1 MNWREVEHVYFLGI
15 GGIGMSALARYFHA
29 NGKIVAG
36 YDKTSTELTRKLVAE
51 GIAVHYEDLG
61 DSVVS
66 RFNKFT
72 TLVVLTPAIPKEFGE
87 WKALKNADFQIFKRA
102 QVLGWITEHSF
113 GIGVAGTHGK
123 TTTSTMLA
131 HVLHQTIGCNA
142 FLGGISTNYNSN
154 LLLSKHSQISVLEAD
169 EFDRSFLTLKP
180 KAGVLTSIDADHL
193 DIYGDA
199 AHIKTGF
206 QAYIDLIDQEGFL
219 LMHHSIPLKTSCETI
234 HYGLHDAAHVSARN
248 LRMENGL
255 FYMDVKAFNW
265 YWEKVQLGVPG
276 VHNAEN
282 ALAVIG
288 VALKLG
294 LEEQEIRHGLQT
306 FKGVKRRFEYIVSE
320 ADFIYIDD
328 YAHHPSEINA
338 LLKSIRLMYP
348 GKKVTGVF
356 QPHLFSRTRDFMK
369 EFAEEL
375 AALDEIVLM
384 PIYPARELPLDGI
397 TSQTLKDI
405 IHNSVAS
412 IKSHEEILDFF
423 ADKNNKPDILLT
435 IGAGDIDLLVD
446 PLKRIFG

>member
-1 MNWREVEHVYFLGI
+1 MNWREVEYIYFLGI

-29 NGKIVAG
+29 NGKIVTG
-36 YDKTSTELTRKLVAE
+36 YDKTSTELTRKLEAE

-61 DSVVS
+61 DKVVS
-66 RFNKFT
+66 RFKKAK

-87 WKALKNADFQIFKRA
+87 WIALKNADFQIFKRA

-199 AHIKTGF
+199 AHIVTGF
-206 QAYIDLIDQEGFL
+206 QAYIDLIDKEGFL
-219 LMHHSIPLKTSCETI
+219 LVHHSIPLKTNCETI
-234 HYGLHDAAHVSARN
+234 SYGLNDAADVYAENVRI
-248 LRMENGL
+248 ENG
-255 FYMDVKAFNW
+255 FFCMDVKAYNW

-276 VHNAEN
+276 LHNAEN

-294 LEEQEIRHGLQT
+294 LDEHEIRYGLQT
-306 FKGVKRRFEYIVSE
+306 CKGVKRRFEYIVHQS
-320 ADFIYIDD
+320 DFIYIDD

-338 LLKSIRLMYP
+338 VLNSIRMMYP

-375 AALDEIVLM
+375 ARLDQILLL
-384 PIYPARELPLDGI
+384 PIYPARELPLTGI
-397 TSQTLKDI
+397 TSHALKDLI
-405 IHNSVAS
+405 NKSTASVR
-412 IKSHEEILDFF
+412 SHEEVLDFF
-423 ADKNNKPDILLT
+423 MEKSNKPDILLT
-435 IGAGDIDLLVD
+435 IGAGDIDLLVE